1 MKGFTSILSFPSVV
15 VGNLLLSLLS
25 FRGPHTSGNPESRN
39 KKGKG
44 LYKQTGSRVHA
55 RDDGNNNHYNGNNG
69 SRNPADRQ
77 TLWDD
82 GLTTSGHTANTF
94 HTATAGFTLIELLVV
109 VLIIGILAAV
119 ALPQYEKAV
128 TKSRVS
134 TVLPWFTALKRGQ
147 ELFILNGG
155 TSACLDLMEFADLSG
170 LSYTYSRLIETSRRL
185 YCDSQIRVSPDLLF
199 YSVNGGVNVSYKG
212 MHLYMVLNPTSAK
225 SLNAPV
231 GTVFCMGQDKCA
243 KIGGAEYQICHYG
256 SSQTPCYKLPN

>member
-1 MKGFTSILSFPSVV
+1 MARRVLGSNAWGV
-15 VGNLLLSLLS
+15 
-25 FRGPHTSGNPESRN
+25 SR
-39 KKGKG
+39 
-44 LYKQTGSRVHA
+44 
-55 RDDGNNNHYNGNNG
+55 
-69 SRNPADRQ
+69 
-77 TLWDD
+77 
-82 GLTTSGHTANTF
+82 
-94 HTATAGFTLIELLVV
+94 GFTLIELLVV
-109 VLIIGILAAV
+109 VLIVGILAAV

-155 TSACLDLMEFADLSG
+155 TSACLDLIEFADLSG

-199 YSVNGGVNVSYKG
+199 YSVNGGVNVSFKG

-231 GTVFCMGQDKCA
+231 GTVFCMGQDKCS

>member
-1 MKGFTSILSFPSVV
+1 MKEFRDVLSSPKVWRPTGCGDLFLLKKENDRFP
-15 VGNLLLSLLS
+15 
-25 FRGPHTSGNPESRN
+25 
-39 KKGKG
+39 
-44 LYKQTGSRVHA
+44 
-55 RDDGNNNHYNGNNG
+55 
-69 SRNPADRQ
+69 
-77 TLWDD
+77 
-82 GLTTSGHTANTF
+82 
-94 HTATAGFTLIELLVV
+94 TATLGNDDFMKKESHPELVSGSTAWVVSRGFTLIELLVV

-128 TKSRVS
+128 TKARVS
-134 TVLPWFTALKRGQ
+134 TVLPWFSALKRGQ

-170 LSYTYSRLIETSRRL
+170 LSYTYSRLLETNRRV

-243 KIGGAEYQICHYG
+243 KIGGAEYQICQYG

>member
-1 MKGFTSILSFPSVV
+1 MKGFNKIWRLLPSSPKVSVGDPLFLKKENDRFPTTTLGNDDFMKKESHPELVSGSTAWVV
-15 VGNLLLSLLS
+15 
-25 FRGPHTSGNPESRN
+25 SR
-39 KKGKG
+39 
-44 LYKQTGSRVHA
+44 
-55 RDDGNNNHYNGNNG
+55 
-69 SRNPADRQ
+69 
-77 TLWDD
+77 
-82 GLTTSGHTANTF
+82 
-94 HTATAGFTLIELLVV
+94 GFTLIELLVV

-134 TVLPWFTALKRGQ
+134 TVLPWFSALKRGQ

-170 LSYTYSRLIETSRRL
+170 LSYTYSRLLETNRRV

-199 YSVNGGVNVSYKG
+199 HSVNGGVNVSYKG

-243 KIGGAEYQICHYG
+243 KIGGAEYQICRYG
-256 SSQTPCYKLPN
+256 SAQTPCYKLPN

>member
-1 MKGFTSILSFPSVV
+1 MKGFL
-15 VGNLLLSLLS
+15 NRLLPLLS
-25 FRGPHTSGNPESRN
+25 FQGKEAARRVLESRN
-39 KKGKG
+39 KIRSFSN
-44 LYKQTGSRVHA
+44 KQTGSRVHA
-55 RDDGNNNHYNGNNG
+55 RDDNYHARSRITTLRDDDKIKSHTELVARRVLG
-69 SRNPADRQ
+69 SNAWGVSR
-77 TLWDD
+77 
-82 GLTTSGHTANTF
+82 
-94 HTATAGFTLIELLVV
+94 GFTLIELLVV
-109 VLIIGILAAV
+109 VLIVGILAAV

-170 LSYTYSRLIETSRRL
+170 LSYTDSRLIETSRRL